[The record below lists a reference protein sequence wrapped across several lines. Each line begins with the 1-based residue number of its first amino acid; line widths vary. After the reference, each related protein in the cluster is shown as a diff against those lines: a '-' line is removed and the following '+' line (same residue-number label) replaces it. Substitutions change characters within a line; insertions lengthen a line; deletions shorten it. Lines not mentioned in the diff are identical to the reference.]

1 MNWHDAQMQ
10 MKAGRK
16 VRRPRWHPKSYVV
29 AHSDVAN
36 LMVSWEG
43 ESLVPYAPL
52 FEGRHATDWEVAT

>member
-1 MNWHDAQMQ
+1 MNWYDAQIQ

-29 AHSDVAN
+29 AHGDGT

-43 ESLVPYAPL
+43 NQPLVPYAPL
-52 FEGRHATDWEVAT
+52 FEGRHATDWELAP